1 MITAQAPFLS
11 ALQGAK
17 LRTLAVSLQNY
28 ADNNPGAKPAVYQ
41 FWQAQ
46 KALASEDSGIP
57 SDGIYIPGVKDLR
70 PTCYKV
76 LSHYRT
82 FPTSDI
88 AEYTAFCDFF
98 SEANA
103 PVVEEL
109 AFSLNLPETK
119 AVAQGAALT
128 LQGAVTGGVSPYT
141 YAWLKDGDVVEGR
154 VSASF
159 TKSNFDA
166 ADAGT
171 YVLQVTDSADT
182 VILSQE
188 CVVSLAE

>member
-1 MITAQAPFLS
+1 MITSQAPFLS

-17 LRTLAVSLQNY
+17 LRTLAVNLQNY

-41 FWQAQ
+41 FWQSQ
-46 KALASEDSGIP
+46 KTLASADSGIP
-57 SDGIYIPGVKDLR
+57 SDGTYIPGVKDLR

-88 AEYTAFCDFF
+88 TEYTDFCDFF
-98 SEANA
+98 SAANA

-109 AFSLNLPETK
+109 VFSLNLPETK
-119 AVAQGAALT
+119 EVAQGATLT

-141 YAWLKDGDVVEGR
+141 YAWLKDDVVIEGR

-159 TKSNFDA
+159 TKSNFDVS
-166 ADAGT
+166 DEGK
-171 YVLQVTDSADT
+171 YVLQVTDAEST
-182 VILSQE
+182 VILSQA
-188 CVVSLAE
+188 CGVSLAV